1 MAKKLM
7 AILGANPY
15 SETTYEIDLPGKGKE
30 LYAGC
35 YSTAAIAKV
44 LFGNAREN
52 DDCYVVVFLT
62 NGARENNW
70 REGDLNKGL
79 KYELSK
85 VVPQLD
91 KSQRIKPVSINEGK
105 SVQELWSIVNTLLGE
120 INDGDEVYLDIT
132 TGFRSIPLLSLL
144 VINLARI
151 LKSGVKIKGIYYGA
165 FEARDI
171 STEHTPVFDLWPM
184 IEVADWSYAIH
195 SFFKHG
201 SANEISDLLEG
212 TKGNYMEGSNRYFS
226 NLGKLL
232 QKFST
237 NIQMTRGYDLIFG
250 YNYNNLRECINTA
263 KTLNESYS
271 YPVVESLIE
280 RVDNIVDNYRNNDV
294 SNGFAA
300 VKWCIDH
307 NLVHQGFILLQET
320 VITCLIAMAR
330 LNEKKYINNY
340 ELRAIFKRCLEIR
353 CNRKCRQLSLEILNN
368 SVNPR
373 QQDENIIM
381 CLSRL
386 WFELEHEYT
395 LYDSIKGIL
404 KAEGDTFVKNYGDI
418 GIDDN
423 LANKFIGE
431 FVNKDLSRY
440 IPGEKAAGIIA
451 FIGKCLR
458 GFSLINKLDNK
469 YSCLMQEISKVRNNL
484 AHGGF
489 NDREISEIIEFRKR
503 WNPNSD
509 LLNKDIS
516 KISFIDILKDI
527 CDNMEDI
534 VEYAR

>member
-120 INDGDEVYLDIT
+120 IDDGDEVYLDIT

-144 VINLARI
+144 VINYARI

-165 FEARDI
+165 FEARDK

-201 SANEISDLLEG
+201 SANEISDLIERAKDNKVEG
-212 TKGNYMEGSNRYFS
+212 PGWYFS
-226 NLGKLL
+226 ELGNLL
-232 QKFST
+232 QKFSN
-237 NIQMTRGYDLIFG
+237 NIQMTMGYDLIFEYEYANVKRCIDKVKQENDK
-250 YNYNNLRECINTA
+250 YN
-263 KTLNESYS
+263 
-271 YPVVESLIE
+271 YPVVKGLID
-280 RVDNIVDNYRNNDV
+280 RVDKIISNYNDNNIA
-294 SNGFAA
+294 NGFLA
-300 VKWCIDH
+300 VKWCIEHD
-307 NLVHQGFILLQET
+307 LIHQGFILLLES
-320 VITCLIAMAR
+320 VITCLFSMTG

-340 ELRAIFKRCLEIR
+340 SLRDIFKKALEYKYDSKAQNYRILTP
-353 CNRKCRQLSLEILNN
+353 KSLKKAK
-368 SVNPR
+368 
-373 QQDENIIM
+373 IIDK
-381 CLSRL
+381 LYNL
-386 WFELEHEYT
+386 WLDLEHKVESS
-395 LYDSIKGIL
+395 DCIK
-404 KAEGDTFVKNYGDI
+404 K
-418 GIDDN
+418 
-423 LANKFIGE
+423 
-431 FVNKDLSRY
+431 
-440 IPGEKAAGIIA
+440 
-451 FIGKCLR
+451 
-458 GFSLINKLDNK
+458 LINKVEETLIFNYGNEAINDDYVHKFINEIRKENLSKYMNAVDVESFISFINKCMTGFSKINTLDIK
-469 YSCLMQEISKVRNNL
+469 YSCLMQELRKVRNNL